1 MAKTAAERQREF
13 RQRKLTEG
21 TDARL
26 DMVVS
31 ASAAA
36 ALQRL
41 ARHHG
46 ISQRAMLERV
56 LADAEDSTLAGMANT
71 TAYLD
76 VTR

>member
-1 MAKTAAERQREF
+1 MGKTAAERQRAY
-13 RQRKLTEG
+13 RQRRIADG

-41 ARHHG
+41 AAHQG
-46 ISQRAMLERV
+46 ISQRAMLEQV
-56 LADAEDSTLAGMANT
+56 LAQAEQATLAGMADP
-71 TAYLD
+71 AGYYS
-76 VTR
+76 VTG